1 MQHDTDGRSS
11 AISIAPSSINS
22 LTRIRSSYPVLAAS
36 EARVANWVMQQPEK
50 IMHLSMAQV
59 AQACG
64 VSDTTVLR
72 FCRNA
77 GFQGYTDLKLSIARD
92 VFSPTQVIHD
102 DIAQGD
108 GPAVIARKVF
118 MSNIQAL
125 YDTLEVL
132 DEEALMRAIDLL
144 TQARRTLIVG
154 VGTSAPIVQSMYNM
168 LMRLGLDCKA
178 QTDSYLQLM
187 EVALL
192 GPGDVVVA
200 ISQSGSSIDPV
211 LTLKQAKQ
219 NGATTICITGN
230 AQSPITEHADV
241 TLLSVAREARIEAIA
256 SRLAQ
261 VSIAD
266 ALYVVMALN
275 AIDTATQNEKRIW
288 DALLPKMF

>member
-1 MQHDTDGRSS
+1 MQYNTDGNAS
-11 AISIAPSSINS
+11 AATLQPPINS
-22 LTRIRSSYPVLAAS
+22 LTRIRSSYPVLATS
-36 EARVANWVMQQPEK
+36 ELRVANWVLQQPEK

-92 VFSPTQVIHD
+92 LVSPTQVIHD
-102 DIAQGD
+102 DIAPGD

-118 MSNIQAL
+118 ISNIQAL

-132 DEEALMRAIDLL
+132 NEDALTSAIDLL
-144 TQARRTLIVG
+144 TSARRILIVG
-154 VGTSAPIVQSMYNM
+154 VGTSAPIVQNMYNM
-168 LMRLGLDCKA
+168 LMRLGLQCKA
-178 QTDSYLQLM
+178 QTDSYRQLM

-200 ISQSGSSIDPV
+200 VSQSGSSIDPV
-211 LTLKQAKQ
+211 LTIKQARE
-219 NGATTICITGN
+219 NGAATICITGN
-230 AQSPITEHADV
+230 AQSPITEYADI

-288 DALLPKMF
+288 DALLPKML

>member
-1 MQHDTDGRSS
+1 MQHAVDGRSP
-11 AISIAPSSINS
+11 ATATISSPVNS
-22 LTRIRSSYPVLAAS
+22 LTRIRSSYPALAAS

-50 IMHLSMAQV
+50 IMRLSMAQV

-92 VFSPTQVIHD
+92 VVSPTQVIHD
-102 DIAQGD
+102 DIADGD

-118 MSNIQAL
+118 ISNIQAL

-132 DEEALMRAIDLL
+132 DEAALIKAIDLL
-144 TQARRTLIVG
+144 TTARRILIVG
-154 VGTSAPIVQSMYNM
+154 VGTSAPIVHSVYNM
-168 LMRLGLDCKA
+168 LMRLGLNCKA

-192 GPGDVVVA
+192 GPGDVIVA

-211 LTLKQAKQ
+211 LTLKQARE
-219 NGATTICITGN
+219 NGAATICITGN
-230 AQSPITEHADV
+230 AQSPLTENADV

-275 AIDTATQNEKRIW
+275 AIDTASQNEKRIW

>member
-1 MQHDTDGRSS
+1 
-11 AISIAPSSINS
+11 
-22 LTRIRSSYPVLAAS
+22 
-36 EARVANWVMQQPEK
+36 MQQPEK
-50 IMHLSMAQV
+50 IVRLSMAQV
-59 AQACG
+59 AEACG

-92 VFSPTQVIHD
+92 VVSPTQVIHD
-102 DIAQGD
+102 DIAPGD
-108 GPAVIARKVF
+108 GPAAIARKVF

-132 DEEALMRAIDLL
+132 DEAALERAIDLL
-144 TQARRTLIVG
+144 TTANRILIVG

-168 LMRLGLDCKA
+168 LMRLGLNCKA

-211 LTLKQAKQ
+211 LTLKQARQ
-219 NGATTICITGN
+219 NGAATICITGN
-230 AQSPITEHADV
+230 AQSPITEPADV

-266 ALYVVMALN
+266 ALYVIMALN